1 MDADS
6 ERTLAMTCDLP
17 ARFSLSKSNPSKMLP
32 QLDKEMDLLMVG
44 ELLRALICYLLP
56 SQQQAL
62 AVCRLPVGNL

>member
-6 ERTLAMTCDLP
+6 KHTLPTICDLP
-17 ARFSLSKSNPSKMLP
+17 VGFSLSKSNPSKMLP

-44 ELLRALICYLLP
+44 ELFRDLFCYLLS

-62 AVCRLPVGNL
+62 AACRLPVDNL